1 MTRGSFQRSRFARK
15 LLVFLVLISLL
26 SACESE
32 KGTSSPELDKLF
44 RLQSGP
50 SSEVNKPKKVLRL
63 WSFHTSKEFEF
74 WQDLAKQY
82 QKLHP
87 EIEVKVEYVSS
98 DDYFTGERL
107 LASFA
112 SGTGPDIF
120 FVSSPMIKR
129 LADVNM
135 LMPLNSYFTP
145 EIKED
150 FYRTALDS
158 VSLYNNIYAV
168 PIETELM
175 GLFYNKSLFAKQH
188 LAPPRTWNEMMEAAK
203 KLKTSRVSGLTI
215 ETFGG
220 VYQNFS
226 WLPFLWQTGAD
237 LLSQDGKHAGLADE
251 NGLKGADMYEFFRR
265 MVDQGL
271 INMQPSRPATD
282 IGILAGGETAMQ
294 VSGTWNLRMLETQYA
309 DQPIGVVP
317 LPTPNGKDDL
327 TIAGGWK
334 IAVNSNSEYSSE
346 AAKFIMWAFS
356 GDTSIPL
363 KWCSEVKFAYSP
375 RKSVMEAG
383 TDYYRV
389 GLRAVFTNEIF
400 GTERME
406 PQYPEEIN
414 RIFTQSLQSLLY
426 SGQNGKEVLQSME
439 EKIDRFLSIV
449 QK

>member
-1 MTRGSFQRSRFARK
+1 MNKTISVKIKLAQRL
-15 LLVFLVLISLL
+15 LLVVAAFSTLIS
-26 SACESE
+26 CEQSTE
-32 KGTSSPELDKLF
+32 TARSPELDKLF
-44 RLQSGP
+44 GSQAGQSK
-50 SSEVNKPKKVLRL
+50 NTNAPKTVLRL

-74 WQDLAKQY
+74 WQELAKQY
-82 QKLHP
+82 QQLHP
-87 EIEVKVEYVSS
+87 DIEIKVEYVSS

-135 LMPLNSYFTP
+135 LMPLTSYFTP
-145 EIKED
+145 AMKED
-150 FYRTALDS
+150 FYPTALEA
-158 VSLYNNIYAV
+158 VTLYNTIYAV

-175 GLFYNKSLFAKQH
+175 GLFYNKSMFQKQH
-188 LAPPRTWNEMMEAAK
+188 LAPPKTWNEMMEAAK
-203 KLKTSRVSGLTI
+203 TLKTSRVSGLTI

-226 WLPFLWQTGAD
+226 WFPFLWQTGAD
-237 LLSQDGKHAGLADE
+237 LISEDGKHAGLSHT
-251 NGLKGADMYEFFRR
+251 KGEDMYSFFRS
-265 MVDQGL
+265 MVNQGL

-282 IGILAGGETAMQ
+282 IGILTNGETAMQ
-294 VSGTWNLRMLETQYA
+294 VSGTWNIRMLETQYA

-317 LPTPNGKDDL
+317 LPTPDGGDRL

-334 IAVNSNSEYSSE
+334 IAVNSRSDYASE
-346 AAKFIMWAFS
+346 AAKFVMWAFS
-356 GDTSIPL
+356 GDTNIPL
-363 KWCSEVKFAYSP
+363 KWCSDVKFAYSP

-383 TDYYRV
+383 TNYYRR

-414 RIFTQSLQSLLY
+414 RTFTQSLQSLLY
-426 SGQNGKEVLQSME
+426 SGLSGKEVAQSME
-439 EKIDRFLSIV
+439 EKIDRFLSKI

>member
-1 MTRGSFQRSRFARK
+1 MEKTISIRGKLARK
-15 LLVFLVLISLL
+15 LLLLMVVFSLL
-26 SACESE
+26 IACEQNTTTRSA
-32 KGTSSPELDKLF
+32 ELDKLF
-44 RLQSGP
+44 RSQTGP
-50 SSEVNKPKKVLRL
+50 SKDTNAPKRVLRL

-74 WQDLAKQY
+74 WQELGKQY
-82 QKLHP
+82 QQLHP
-87 EIEVKVEYVSS
+87 DIEIKVEYVSS

-135 LMPLNSYFTP
+135 LMPLTTYFTP
-145 EIKED
+145 TMKED
-150 FYRTALDS
+150 FYPTALEA
-158 VSLYNNIYAV
+158 VTLYNTIYAV

-175 GLFYNKSLFAKQH
+175 GLFYNKSMFQKH
-188 LAPPRTWNEMMEAAK
+188 EISPPKTWNEMMEAAK
-203 KLKTSRVSGLTI
+203 KLRTSRVSGLTI

-226 WLPFLWQTGAD
+226 WFPFLWQTGAD
-237 LLSQDGKHAGLADE
+237 LISEDGKHAGLSHT
-251 NGLKGADMYEFFRR
+251 KGEDMYSFFRS
-265 MVDQGL
+265 MVNQGL

-282 IGILAGGETAMQ
+282 IGILTNGETAMQ
-294 VSGTWNLRMLETQYA
+294 VSGTWNIRMLETQYA

-317 LPTPNGKDDL
+317 LPTPDGENHL

-334 IAVNSNSEYSSE
+334 IAVNSRSDYASE
-346 AAKFIMWAFS
+346 AAKFVMWAFS

-363 KWCSEVKFAYSP
+363 KWCSDVKFAYSP

-383 TDYYRV
+383 TDYYRR

-414 RIFTQSLQSLLY
+414 RTFTQSLQSLLY
-426 SGQNGKEVLQSME
+426 SGLSGKEVAQSME
-439 EKIDRFLSIV
+439 EKIDRFLSKI

>member
-1 MTRGSFQRSRFARK
+1 MEKTISLRGKLARK
-15 LLVFLVLISLL
+15 LLLLMLVFGLLI
-26 SACESE
+26 ACEQSTTT
-32 KGTSSPELDKLF
+32 KSPELDKLF
-44 RLQSGP
+44 RSQTGP
-50 SSEVNKPKKVLRL
+50 SKDASAPKTVLRL

-74 WQDLAKQY
+74 WQELAKQY
-82 QKLHP
+82 QQLHP
-87 EIEVKVEYVSS
+87 DIEIKVEYVSS

-135 LMPLNSYFTP
+135 LMPLTSYFTP
-145 EIKED
+145 TMKED
-150 FYRTALDS
+150 FYPTALEA
-158 VSLYNNIYAV
+158 VTLYNTIYAV

-175 GLFYNKSLFAKQH
+175 GLFYNKSMFQKQH
-188 LAPPRTWNEMMEAAK
+188 LTPPKTWNEMMEAAK
-203 KLKTSRVSGLTI
+203 KLRTSHVSGLTI

-226 WLPFLWQTGAD
+226 WFPFLWQTGAD
-237 LLSQDGKHAGLADE
+237 LISEDGKHSGLSQVKGE
-251 NGLKGADMYEFFRR
+251 NMYNFFHS
-265 MVDQGL
+265 MVSQGL

-282 IGILAGGETAMQ
+282 IGILTNGETAMQ
-294 VSGTWNLRMLETQYA
+294 VSGTWNIRMLETQYA

-317 LPTPNGKDDL
+317 LPTPDGGNRL

-334 IAVNSNSEYSSE
+334 IAVNSRSDYASE
-346 AAKFIMWAFS
+346 AAKFVMWAFS

-363 KWCSEVKFAYSP
+363 KWCSDVKFAYSP

-383 TDYYRV
+383 TDYYRR
-389 GLRAVFTNEIF
+389 GLREVFTNEIF

-414 RIFTQSLQSLLY
+414 RTFTQSLQSILY
-426 SGQNGKEVLQSME
+426 SGVSGKEVVQSMD
-439 EKIDRFLSIV
+439 EKIDRFLSKI

>member
-1 MTRGSFQRSRFARK
+1 MKKSMAMRVMLAKK
-15 LLVFLVLISLL
+15 LLLVVAVFSMLISCEQSTE
-26 SACESE
+26 SA
-32 KGTSSPELDKLF
+32 KSPELDKLF
-44 RLQSGP
+44 RPQGGQSKDT
-50 SSEVNKPKKVLRL
+50 NAPKKVLRL

-74 WQDLAKQY
+74 WQELGKQY
-82 QKLHP
+82 QQLHP
-87 EIEVKVEYVSS
+87 DIEIKVEYVSS

-129 LADVNM
+129 LADVSM
-135 LMPLNSYFTP
+135 LMPLDSFFTP
-145 EIKED
+145 AMKED
-150 FYRTALDS
+150 FYPAALDS
-158 VSLYNNIYAV
+158 VTLYNNIYAV

-175 GLFYNKSLFAKQH
+175 GLFYNKSMFQKH
-188 LAPPRTWNEMMEAAK
+188 EISPPKNWNEMMEAAQ
-203 KLKTSRVSGLTI
+203 KLRSSRVSGLTI

-226 WLPFLWQTGAD
+226 WLPFFWQTGAD
-237 LLSQDGKHAGLADE
+237 LISDDGKNLGLSHT
-251 NGLKGADMYEFFRR
+251 KGEEMYNFFRG
-265 MVDQGL
+265 MVNQGL

-282 IGILAGGETAMQ
+282 IGILTNGETAMQ
-294 VSGTWNLRMLETQYA
+294 VSGTWNIRMLETQYA

-317 LPTPNGKDDL
+317 LPTPDGGNRL

-334 IAVNSNSEYSSE
+334 IAVNSRSDYASE
-346 AAKFIMWAFS
+346 AAKFVMWAFS

-363 KWCSEVKFAYSP
+363 RWCSDVKFAYSP

-383 TDYYRV
+383 SDYYRR
-389 GLRAVFTNEIF
+389 GLREVFTNEIF

-426 SGQNGKEVLQSME
+426 SRLSGKEVAQSME
-439 EKIDRFLSIV
+439 EKIDRFLSKI

>member
-1 MTRGSFQRSRFARK
+1 MKRGLLILFAS
-15 LLVFLVLISLL
+15 ISLL
-26 SACESE
+26 TACDSGKET
-32 KGTSSPELDKLF
+32 GDPELEKLF
-44 RLQSGP
+44 RLPTST
-50 SSEVNKPKKVLRL
+50 SSEVHTPKKVLRL

-74 WQDLAKQY
+74 WQELAKQY
-82 QKLHP
+82 QQQHP
-87 EIEVKVEYVSS
+87 DVEIKVEYVSS

-107 LASFA
+107 LATFA
-112 SGTGPDIF
+112 SGSGPDLF

-129 LADVNM
+129 LADMNM
-135 LMPLNSYFTP
+135 LMPLNAYFTP

-150 FYRTALDS
+150 FYRPALDS

-175 GLFYNKSLFAKQH
+175 GLFYNKALFEKQH
-188 LAPPRTWNEMMEAAK
+188 LAPPRTWNDMLEAAK
-203 KLKTSRVSGLTI
+203 KLKTPQVSGLTI

-237 LLSQDGKHAGLADE
+237 LLSPDGKHAGLKDAD
-251 NGLKGADMYEFFRR
+251 GLKGAEMFDFFRS
-265 MVDQGL
+265 MVDRGL

-282 IGILAGGETAMQ
+282 IGILTSGETAMQ

-309 DQPIGVVP
+309 AQSIGVVP
-317 LPTPNGKDDL
+317 LPTPDGGRDL

-334 IAVNSNSEYSSE
+334 IAVNPNSDYAGE

-356 GDTSIPL
+356 EDTSIAL

-383 TDYYRV
+383 TDYYRR

-414 RIFTQSLQSLLY
+414 RIFTQSLQTLLY
-426 SGQNGKEVLQSME
+426 SGQSGKEVVQSMQD
-439 EKIDRFLSIV
+439 KIDRFLSI